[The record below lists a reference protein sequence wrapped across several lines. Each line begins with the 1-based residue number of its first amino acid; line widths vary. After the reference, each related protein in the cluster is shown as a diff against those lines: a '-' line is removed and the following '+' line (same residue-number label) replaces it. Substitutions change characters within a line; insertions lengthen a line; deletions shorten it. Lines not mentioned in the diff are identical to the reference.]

1 MQQTQMLLGVY
12 RDQAGNNLYT
22 YHPDYHVDYTDTST
36 GKFETLISSLNTPD
50 LRDSYVATEAGRYPP
65 SYYLY
70 DSFFV
75 SLVNSADIFTR
86 VFLARFGSVILSIAM
101 AFVVWRTGL
110 VLFKKRSLARALTIM
125 VMLQP
130 MFSFLSAGVN
140 SDNLHN
146 LLFASVILSGLTI
159 IESGISLPLIL
170 ATVGVVALDIY
181 TKPQGFVA
189 IPVLGLAILIHVI
202 RRKEWK
208 ATLWIIGLVLVVAAA
223 TVSQWKKY
231 FGLIFTPNYKQASFL
246 DYVSHSRTVL
256 LQQNVVWFWGVFKWL
271 GVVLPPIY
279 WRVANRVVLLS
290 IFGIIVYFWKVWKKK
305 KIFVEPYSVSYML
318 LTVIIYA
325 VSIFWFDWQYT
336 KSLGFSIGV
345 QARYFFPVITAMFG
359 LMLTGI
365 TSLGWAPRIR
375 RYLSNALVILFISL
389 QLGGVWRLISS
400 YYDVSS
406 LQSFMIQV
414 SQYKPFFAKGS
425 WWYLWGTLYL
435 VSLIY
440 LAKIA
445 LFPGKKLSERPNRK

>member
-1 MQQTQMLLGVY
+1 
-12 RDQAGNNLYT
+12 
-22 YHPDYHVDYTDTST
+22 
-36 GKFETLISSLNTPD
+36 
-50 LRDSYVATEAGRYPP
+50 
-65 SYYLY
+65 
-70 DSFFV
+70 
-75 SLVNSADIFTR
+75 
-86 VFLARFGSVILSIAM
+86 M